1 MPSQYVLAS
10 QVSPIHT
17 RRAIRV
23 RLVRSYEVP
32 ALRGQAI
39 SKSKECLFHDEE
51 GTYIHGTISR
61 EDVVK
66 VVEIHSPVEKL
77 IAGKPSRLMDFLI
90 EDTEERQLK
99 CTIWDDH
106 VDAMLPYFNSTEP
119 EPVIVLIQLCRAKT
133 VNGEVRI
140 TNSYDATKLWFNHYC
155 REFTEFKAKLTK
167 ENTPMKSISTNSM
180 VSQTTDLRDFISG
193 SVVITTISDLYQQT
207 ESGDFY
213 VPAMITGIE
222 SSGEWYYISCKSTGC
237 NKKLKFKNGLL
248 YCEKCDRKWQNGT
261 VRYKL
266 VVRVADAG
274 SDAPFLLWDREC
286 SELLGMT
293 GDSLYSR
300 SVKVN
305 IKKDYKQNCGSAF
318 GVMNI
323 LNDENIVAAYC
334 SSFGVDQEKDLISKM
349 LEDYGNEYSE
359 DDESGG
365 DEVNS
370 PNNIIKPRQQE
381 VQQEMNPLSKRSL
394 LDQFSSTQQMKKGRL
409 EVIKKEKIV

>member
-1 MPSQYVLAS
+1 MG
-10 QVSPIHT
+10 
-17 RRAIRV
+17 R
-23 RLVRSYEVP
+23 
-32 ALRGQAI
+32 
-39 SKSKECLFHDEE
+39 
-51 GTYIHGTISR
+51 
-61 EDVVK
+61 
-66 VVEIHSPVEKL
+66 VVEIHSPIEKL

-90 EDTEERQLK
+90 QDNEERQLK

-140 TNSYDATKLWFNHYC
+140 TSSYDATKLWFNHYC
-155 REFTEFKAKLTK
+155 PEFTEFKAKLTK

-193 SVVITTISDLYQQT
+193 SVEVVDVPT
-207 ESGDFY
+207 ELESLIGK
-213 VPAMITGIE
+213 AMV
-222 SSGEWYYISCKSTGC
+222 
-237 NKKLKFKNGLL
+237 F
-248 YCEKCDRKWQNGT
+248 
-261 VRYKL
+261 
-266 VVRVADAG
+266 
-274 SDAPFLLWDREC
+274 
-286 SELLGMT
+286 
-293 GDSLYSR
+293 
-300 SVKVN
+300 KVN
-305 IKKDYKQNCGSAF
+305 IKKDYKQNYGSAF
-318 GVMNI
+318 GVTKI

-381 VQQEMNPLSKRSL
+381 VEQEMSPLSKRSL

>member
-1 MPSQYVLAS
+1 MAQGEPTPSTMFTSGISCKIASSAAALALSILDGDVGDAPNLESCINLKTPPCSLAIYKYKRRTLALFTPVEQYECGWCEVMKYLHY
-10 QVSPIHT
+10 VDK
-17 RRAIRV
+17 
-23 RLVRSYEVP
+23 RLVR
-32 ALRGQAI
+32 A
-39 SKSKECLFHDEE
+39 KSVSS
-51 GTYIHGTISR
+51 TMR
-61 EDVVK
+61 R

-90 EDTEERQLK
+90 QDNEERQLK

-140 TNSYDATKLWFNHYC
+140 TSSYDATKLWFNHYC
-155 REFTEFKAKLTK
+155 PEFTEFKAKLTK

-180 VSQTTDLRDFISG
+180 VSQTTALRDFISG
-193 SVVITTISDLYQQT
+193 SVVITTISDLYQQIEEVVDVPT
-207 ESGDFY
+207 ELESLIGK
-213 VPAMITGIE
+213 AMV
-222 SSGEWYYISCKSTGC
+222 
-237 NKKLKFKNGLL
+237 F
-248 YCEKCDRKWQNGT
+248 
-261 VRYKL
+261 
-266 VVRVADAG
+266 
-274 SDAPFLLWDREC
+274 
-286 SELLGMT
+286 
-293 GDSLYSR
+293 
-300 SVKVN
+300 KVN
-305 IKKDYKQNCGSAF
+305 IKKDYKQNYGSAF
-318 GVMNI
+318 GVMKI

-381 VQQEMNPLSKRSL
+381 VEQEMSPLSKRSL

>member
-51 GTYIHGTISR
+51 
-61 EDVVK
+61 
-66 VVEIHSPVEKL
+66 
-77 IAGKPSRLMDFLI
+77 
-90 EDTEERQLK
+90 
-99 CTIWDDH
+99 
-106 VDAMLPYFNSTEP
+106 
-119 EPVIVLIQLCRAKT
+119 
-133 VNGEVRI
+133 
-140 TNSYDATKLWFNHYC
+140 
-155 REFTEFKAKLTK
+155 
-167 ENTPMKSISTNSM
+167 
-180 VSQTTDLRDFISG
+180 
-193 SVVITTISDLYQQT
+193 
-207 ESGDFY
+207 
-213 VPAMITGIE
+213 
-222 SSGEWYYISCKSTGC
+222 
-237 NKKLKFKNGLL
+237 
-248 YCEKCDRKWQNGT
+248 CDRKWQNGT

-293 GDSLYSR
+293 ADSLYSR
-300 SVKVN
+300 SVKEVVDVPTELESLIGKAMVFKVN
-305 IKKDYKQNCGSAF
+305 IKKDYKQNYGSAF
-318 GVMNI
+318 GVTKI

-381 VQQEMNPLSKRSL
+381 VEQEMSPLSKRSL

>member
-1 MPSQYVLAS
+1 MFLLLRLALFTPVEQYECGWCEVMKYLHY
-10 QVSPIHT
+10 VDK
-17 RRAIRV
+17 
-23 RLVRSYEVP
+23 RLVR
-32 ALRGQAI
+32 A
-39 SKSKECLFHDEE
+39 KSVSS
-51 GTYIHGTISR
+51 TMR
-61 EDVVK
+61 
-66 VVEIHSPVEKL
+66 
-77 IAGKPSRLMDFLI
+77 R
-90 EDTEERQLK
+90 ERQLK

-140 TNSYDATKLWFNHYC
+140 TSSYDATKLWFNHYC
-155 REFTEFKAKLTK
+155 PEFTEFKAKLTK

-207 ESGDFY
+207 KEVVDVPTELESLIGK
-213 VPAMITGIE
+213 AMV
-222 SSGEWYYISCKSTGC
+222 
-237 NKKLKFKNGLL
+237 F
-248 YCEKCDRKWQNGT
+248 
-261 VRYKL
+261 
-266 VVRVADAG
+266 
-274 SDAPFLLWDREC
+274 
-286 SELLGMT
+286 
-293 GDSLYSR
+293 
-300 SVKVN
+300 KVN
-305 IKKDYKQNCGSAF
+305 IKKDYKQNYGSAF
-318 GVMNI
+318 GVMKI

-381 VQQEMNPLSKRSL
+381 VEQEMSPLSKRSL

>member
-1 MPSQYVLAS
+1 MG
-10 QVSPIHT
+10 
-17 RRAIRV
+17 R
-23 RLVRSYEVP
+23 
-32 ALRGQAI
+32 
-39 SKSKECLFHDEE
+39 
-51 GTYIHGTISR
+51 
-61 EDVVK
+61 

-90 EDTEERQLK
+90 EDTE
-99 CTIWDDH
+99 
-106 VDAMLPYFNSTEP
+106 
-119 EPVIVLIQLCRAKT
+119 
-133 VNGEVRI
+133 
-140 TNSYDATKLWFNHYC
+140 
-155 REFTEFKAKLTK
+155 LTK

-193 SVVITTISDLYQQT
+193 SVVITTISELYQQT

-222 SSGEWYYISCKSTGC
+222 SSGEWYYISCKTTGC
-237 NKKLKFKNGLL
+237 NKKLKFENGLL

-261 VRYKL
+261 QIV
-266 VVRVADAG
+266 
-274 SDAPFLLWDREC
+274 
-286 SELLGMT
+286 
-293 GDSLYSR
+293 LYSR
-300 SVKVN
+300 SVKEVVDVPTELESL
-305 IKKDYKQNCGSAF
+305 IGKAMVFKLF
-318 GVMNI
+318 GVIKI

-359 DDESGG
+359 DGVMK
-365 DEVNS
+365 VNS

-381 VQQEMNPLSKRSL
+381 VEQEMSPLSKRSL

>member
-1 MPSQYVLAS
+1 MG
-10 QVSPIHT
+10 
-17 RRAIRV
+17 R
-23 RLVRSYEVP
+23 
-32 ALRGQAI
+32 
-39 SKSKECLFHDEE
+39 
-51 GTYIHGTISR
+51 
-61 EDVVK
+61 

-140 TNSYDATKLWFNHYC
+140 TSSYDATKLWFNHYC

-193 SVVITTISDLYQQT
+193 SVVITTISELYQQT

-222 SSGEWYYISCKSTGC
+222 SSGEW
-237 NKKLKFKNGLL
+237 
-248 YCEKCDRKWQNGT
+248 
-261 VRYKL
+261 
-266 VVRVADAG
+266 VADAG

-293 GDSLYSR
+293 ADSLYSR
-300 SVKVN
+300 SVKEVVDVPTELESLIGKAMVFKVN
-305 IKKDYKQNCGSAF
+305 IKKDYKQNYGSAF
-318 GVMNI
+318 GVMKI

-381 VQQEMNPLSKRSL
+381 VEQEMSPLSKRSL
-394 LDQFSSTQQMKKGRL
+394 LDQFSSTQQMKKGRV
-409 EVIKKEKIV
+409 EVINKENIV

>member
-1 MPSQYVLAS
+1 
-10 QVSPIHT
+10 
-17 RRAIRV
+17 
-23 RLVRSYEVP
+23 
-32 ALRGQAI
+32 
-39 SKSKECLFHDEE
+39 
-51 GTYIHGTISR
+51 
-61 EDVVK
+61 
-66 VVEIHSPVEKL
+66 
-77 IAGKPSRLMDFLI
+77 
-90 EDTEERQLK
+90 
-99 CTIWDDH
+99 
-106 VDAMLPYFNSTEP
+106 
-119 EPVIVLIQLCRAKT
+119 
-133 VNGEVRI
+133 
-140 TNSYDATKLWFNHYC
+140 
-155 REFTEFKAKLTK
+155 
-167 ENTPMKSISTNSM
+167 MKSISTNSM

-193 SVVITTISDLYQQT
+193 SVVITTISELYQQT

-222 SSGEWYYISCKSTGC
+222 SSGEWYYISCKTTGC
-237 NKKLKFKNGLL
+237 NKKLKFENGLL

-293 GDSLYSR
+293 AGSLYSR
-300 SVKVN
+300 SVKEVVDVPTELESLIGKAMVFKVN
-305 IKKDYKQNCGSAF
+305 IKKDYKQNYGSAF
-318 GVMNI
+318 GVMKI

-381 VQQEMNPLSKRSL
+381 VEHEMSPLSKRSL